1 MVTITIA
8 KQQQKSLSV
17 RQYIMIKTI
26 IMYGCYFMVLN
37 RWQEKP
43 SFVDEL
49 NIINKIFFLC
59 NLIFFNFLFFRVAK
73 KMIIFSESRITKKKT
88 NRSFEMFFLFFP
100 GSFFAACLHV
110 CFSPETLRVRNPFC
124 QNGQKKN

>member
-8 KQQQKSLSV
+8 KQQQKSLTV

-49 NIINKIFFLC
+49 NIINKNFFLC
-59 NLIFFNFLFFRVAK
+59 NLIFFL
-73 KMIIFSESRITKKKT
+73 I
-88 NRSFEMFFLFFP
+88 
-100 GSFFAACLHV
+100 SFFSGL
-110 CFSPETLRVRNPFC
+110 
-124 QNGQKKN
+124 QKNDNILWG